1 MVEPNILQGNITKN
15 ICKYFVPTLTKV
27 TLPQISGSK
36 AYNICYKCLKK
47 KNESQNAT
55 KHQIKSCKFDIK
67 TIRYFTYL

>member
-1 MVEPNILQGNITKN
+1 MFE
-15 ICKYFVPTLTKV
+15 
-27 TLPQISGSK
+27 
-36 AYNICYKCLKK
+36 KK